1 MGLPSAVTPISI
13 LVPTQHVC
21 HATAVGYNSCT
32 VEQRRP
38 QQSGAAWYPSPSR
51 FHPRLFLSFLML
63 SHACETCE
71 MTHVCGSGRLRFQK
85 PQNSVVDCGGSRV
98 SISGKRLLEYER
110 ADERNEIVMFC
121 IISISNSCLPYLCRY
136 FGQSA
141 FQTRGKK
148 CNNFF

>member
-1 MGLPSAVTPISI
+1 MQFLHCGTASTPAIRGCLVSISKSISSATFSFRFD
-13 LVPTQHVC
+13 
-21 HATAVGYNSCT
+21 AF
-32 VEQRRP
+32 
-38 QQSGAAWYPSPSR
+38 SR
-51 FHPRLFLSFLML
+51 LWNLRNDTRLWIRSSAL
-63 SHACETCE
+63 
-71 MTHVCGSGRLRFQK
+71 QK

-121 IISISNSCLPYLCRY
+121 IISISNSCLPYLRRY

-148 CNNFF
+148 CNNFFWLSLTVLLLSIARNFKICEHQ